1 MGGDDGYSRFSVMP
15 AKGGT
20 PVKLW
25 LRRDNYFLQWSAD
38 SSWLYL
44 IEGNAFQ
51 GESTSL
57 YRVGRTGQGRR
68 LLVQGASL

>member
-1 MGGDDGYSRFSVMP
+1 M
-15 AKGGT
+15 
-20 PVKLW
+20 KLW
-25 LRRDNYFLQWSAD
+25 VRRDNYFLQWSAD
-38 SSWLYL
+38 SAWLYL

-57 YRVGRTGQGRR
+57 YRVGRDGQGRR